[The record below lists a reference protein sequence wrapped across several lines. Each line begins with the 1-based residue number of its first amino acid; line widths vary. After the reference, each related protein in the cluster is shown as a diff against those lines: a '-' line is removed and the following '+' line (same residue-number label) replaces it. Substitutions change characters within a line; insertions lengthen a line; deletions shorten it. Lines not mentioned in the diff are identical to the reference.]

1 MYHFVNVDPDV
12 INRFIA
18 TALFGLLRFVKHF
31 SLARIIHVTVYSS
44 CLSFI
49 NCYRCL
55 SSFVCHV

>member
-44 CLSFI
+44 CLSF
-49 NCYRCL
+49 NCYRRL
-55 SSFVCHV
+55 RSFVCLV